1 VKRALVTGAG
11 GFLGLY
17 LVEQLV
23 ARGVRVRAI
32 ARNRYGQLDRLGVE
46 SLQGD
51 LRDPQVATAA
61 CRDVDVVFHTAGVAG
76 LWGSWNYYFGINTL
90 ATQNVIAGCWRHH
103 VPRLV
108 YTSSPSVTF
117 DGRDQQGV
125 NESVPYPSRWL
136 CHYPH
141 TKALAEQRVLQANGQ
156 QGLLT
161 CSLRPH
167 LIWGPRDRHLI
178 PRLLQRA
185 RRGQLRQV
193 GEGTNL
199 IDMVYAENAAA
210 AHLQA
215 AEALVSGSPVCGHA
229 YFISQGEPVNCWDWI
244 TEILALAG
252 LPPVRK
258 KISFTAAWRIGAMLE
273 GAYSVLRL
281 KSEPR
286 MTRFLAAQL
295 ARDHYFDI
303 SRARA
308 DFGYSPLVSTEA
320 GMQRLAD
327 EWNASCSVNRRMV
340 GDQIARNATPG

>member
-1 VKRALVTGAG
+1 MNRVLVTGAG

-17 LVEQLV
+17 LVEQLR
-23 ARGVRVRAI
+23 AQGLRVRTI
-32 ARNRYGQLDRLGVE
+32 ARQRYPELEALGVE

-51 LRDPQVATAA
+51 LRDPAVAAAA
-61 CRDVDVVFHTAGVAG
+61 CRDVEVVYHAAGVAG
-76 LWGSWNYYFGINTL
+76 IWGPWDHFYGINTL
-90 ATQNVIAGCWRHH
+90 ATQHLIAGCQQHG

-117 DGRDQQGV
+117 DGRDQSGV
-125 NESVPYPSRWL
+125 DESVPYPPRWL

-141 TKALAEQRVLQANGQ
+141 TKALAEQLVLQANGQ
-156 QGLLT
+156 RGLLT

-178 PRLLQRA
+178 PRLLDRA

-193 GEGTNL
+193 GAGTNL
-199 IDMVYAENAAA
+199 VDMVYAENAAV

-215 AEALVSGSPVCGHA
+215 AAALVPGSPVCGRA
-229 YFISQGEPVNCWDWI
+229 YFISQGEPVNCWNWI
-244 TEILALAG
+244 NELLALAG

-258 KISFTAAWRIGAMLE
+258 KISFGAAWRVGAVLE
-273 GAYSVLRL
+273 GVHTLLRI
-281 KSEPR
+281 KREPR

-308 DFGYSPLVSTEA
+308 HFGYSPPVSTDE
-320 GMQRLAD
+320 GMRRLSRELTGSA
-327 EWNASCSVNRRMV
+327 
-340 GDQIARNATPG
+340 